1 MLDWVS
7 NAISSVNAAR
17 EITSSLVTLR
27 DEELVRSRVFD
38 LTENLMELQRQVMS
52 AQQQQMELLETVSKL
67 RAALAT
73 ANEKAESANKY
84 QRHKF
89 SDGSFA
95 YKLKADFQ
103 TEEPEYF
110 LCSNCMESEELVTLQ
125 RVAVGNT
132 SYHRCPRCTTAVDK
146 IVKRT
151 TVPPTK
157 NFW

>member
-27 DEELVRSRVFD
+27 DEGLVRSRVSD
-38 LTENLMELQRQVMS
+38 LTDNLIELQQQVMS
-52 AQQQQMELLETVSKL
+52 AQQQQMELLEMVRGL

-73 ANEKAESANKY
+73 ANEKADFANKY

-103 TEEPEYF
+103 TEEPENF
-110 LCSNCMESEELVTLQ
+110 LCSNCMESKKLSTLHRVT
-125 RVAVGNT
+125 VGNT
-132 SYHRCPRCTTAVDK
+132 SYHRCPHCTITVDK
-146 IVKRT
+146 VVKRT
-151 TVPPTK
+151 TVPPT
-157 NFW
+157 